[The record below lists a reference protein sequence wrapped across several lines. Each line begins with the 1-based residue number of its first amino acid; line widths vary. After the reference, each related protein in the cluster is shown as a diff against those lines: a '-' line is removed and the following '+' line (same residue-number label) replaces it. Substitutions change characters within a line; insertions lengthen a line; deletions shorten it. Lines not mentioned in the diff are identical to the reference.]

1 MSLPGDR
8 LKNRR
13 TGRSSKL
20 LKITQLEGSR
30 AHVGNAGRH
39 TPEPASSATC
49 NDGPRPGEALKFT
62 APLGAQ
68 AQQAA
73 LGVLG
78 TKPKVLP
85 VGDDMGQ

>member
-1 MSLPGDR
+1 M
-8 LKNRR
+8 
-13 TGRSSKL
+13 